1 MEAALGDFQP
11 LVLAGAR
18 DAIDQP
24 VGMVDAP

>member
-1 MEAALGDFQP
+1 MKAALGDFQP

-24 VGMVDAP
+24 VGIADVP